1 MDRAFVAVLGL
12 ALFTVPAC
20 GGADRDGSG
29 AIDSAGDVSVFAL
42 RVGDCYDD
50 HDDGEVADVAAVPC
64 DQPHDNEVI
73 ALFDLPEGPWPGE
86 DEVRAQGRAG
96 CLERF
101 EAAIGTAYE
110 ASDLEVYPITP
121 SRSTWGEQDDREI
134 VCAAYHMEFEKLTGS
149 VLGSG
154 R

>member
-1 MDRAFVAVLGL
+1 MNRTHTALVAVVVLL
-12 ALFTVPAC
+12 TAC
-20 GGADRDGSG
+20 GDAARDESG
-29 AIDSAGDVSVFAL
+29 AIDAAGAVSVFSL

-50 HDDGEVADVAAVPC
+50 HDDGEVTDVAGVPC

-86 DEVRAQGRAG
+86 EQVRALGRTG

-101 EAAIGTAYE
+101 EGAVGATYE
-110 ASDLEVYPITP
+110 ASQFEVYPITP
-121 SRSTWGEQDDREI
+121 TSDTWGDQDDREI
-134 VCAAYHMEFEKLTGS
+134 VCAAYHMDFEKLTGS